1 LTLQHTKAR
10 LTIALLLS
18 LSLHGLLV
26 FFITFVNPEPEMP
39 KKDTPKVMDVVLFDP
54 RTMPKPT
61 VENKDAKTIA
71 NRTVQGSSKAA
82 QDNSTRRA
90 KAPPPAKQTHK
101 AKPQPVVK
109 PSPKAE
115 PKPVKKAQKAAPLL
129 TREKPSAE
137 LEQAKK
143 APVKPQEKKPDS
155 KPTLNVPLANLIPSS
170 MALSELSRDFERERR
185 MKQMLSREADIPI
198 NTREAKYAPYA
209 HGLIHALEEQ
219 WRPGKADY
227 NKYQQ
232 QERQVVMRLTIEYNG
247 ELGNLEMLRGSP
259 IPSLNDSAVE
269 AIYAAAPFKPLPR
282 SWGLDRASFYLTFEV
297 VDDKIVF
304 KSL

>member
-1 LTLQHTKAR
+1 
-10 LTIALLLS
+10 LLLS

-39 KKDTPKVMDVVLFDP
+39 KKETPKVMDVVLFDP
-54 RTMPKPT
+54 RTMPKPA

-71 NRTVQGSSKAA
+71 NRTVKGSTKTA

-90 KAPPPAKQTHK
+90 KAPPPAEQVAKV
-101 AKPQPVVK
+101 KPQPVAP
-109 PSPKAE
+109 PSPE
-115 PKPVKKAQKAAPLL
+115 EKPTPVEKTQKSTPLL
-129 TREKPSAE
+129 TREKPMAAI
-137 LEQAKK
+137 EQPKTP
-143 APVKPQEKKPDS
+143 PVKPQEKEADS

-232 QERQVVMRLTIEYNG
+232 QDRQVVMRLTIEYNG
-247 ELGNLEMLRGSP
+247 QLGNLEMLRGSP
-259 IPSLNDSAVE
+259 IPSLNESAVE

>member
-1 LTLQHTKAR
+1 
-10 LTIALLLS
+10 
-18 LSLHGLLV
+18 
-26 FFITFVNPEPEMP
+26 MP
-39 KKDTPKVMDVVLFDP
+39 KKETAKVMDVVLFDP
-54 RTMPKPT
+54 RTMPKPA
-61 VENKDAKTIA
+61 VENSDAKTIA
-71 NRTVQGSSKAA
+71 NRTVKGSNQAA

-90 KAPPPAKQTHK
+90 KAPPPAKRVAK
-101 AKPQPVVK
+101 VKPQTVNKPSPVVK
-109 PSPKAE
+109 RP
-115 PKPVKKAQKAAPLL
+115 PVEKSQKSTPLL
-129 TREKPSAE
+129 TREKPNAAI
-137 LEQAKK
+137 EQAKK
-143 APVKPQEKKPDS
+143 VPLKMQKKEADHQ
-155 KPTLNVPLANLIPSS
+155 PTMNVPLANLLPSS

-198 NTREAKYAPYA
+198 NTKEAKYAPYA

-219 WRPGKADY
+219 WRPGKANY
-227 NKYQQ
+227 NTYQQ

-259 IPSLNDSAVE
+259 IPSLNESAVE